1 MVSVDE
7 SLLNVSI
14 GAKRI
19 RTSVRRLYGNKA
31 WVRDLDI
38 VNELGGHTG
47 CVNALRYASADHTLD
62 KMLIWGSWSKS
73 GHLLASGSDDTH
85 LNIWDYNPENIAK
98 QFTLNTSVS
107 TGHQANIFSVKFMPH
122 SADRKVITCAGD
134 AQVRVFDLE
143 HEGTARVS
151 NTDPAFS
158 NTRSRRF
165 NAFFPHARWLNE
177 TNTNARVYRS
187 HADRA
192 KRVVTESSPHLFLT
206 CSEDGEVRQWDLRL
220 PSSSYPAPRTR
231 SGETVDVPP
240 PLISYRK
247 YALDLNSISC
257 SGSQPQYIALGGAHL
272 HCFLHD
278 RRMLGRYHD
287 DESGRPGSWLP
298 RPNSAQDKEMGE
310 ATRCVRRFAPNEK
323 RNMGSHDHGHITAC
337 KISDANPN
345 ELIASWSGEHIY
357 SFDIVKSPDA
367 RDTELKRERE
377 VSSIRK
383 RNGRDH
389 KSKQVKRSDGADI
402 ALSKEH
408 NDSLANEVRRSAL
421 RVLYENGQTEHID
434 LSVQSEDAGLPDLDT
449 LEILL
454 TDAQKTAERV
464 AHSLVRLRK
473 TLFDLD
479 TTLRSSSTQSGA
491 ELEATEELTQ
501 HSRTL
506 DDLLGQSVTL
516 LPQLNDVMREWTYP
530 VDPTEE
536 EVSLQNTL
544 RRNRQA
550 TWRLIQASGCVAR
563 VLGGRVRTA
572 SSDAILDPRMSMFDQ
587 VKPAAL
593 ERRFISNESRF
604 CYDFLKAILLWIEG
618 GASSVLAAFKHSAGP
633 YRESSRF
640 PLFDT
645 DGLDELPEK
654 LKSYLLELADEDKP
668 VIDIDANRFERA
680 ETRHIFQSQ
689 TQAVVAFT
697 RALSGY
703 KLRSQAG
710 QTLGHADSTD
720 TIGSIQ
726 ILDRGAAARFWGIRV
741 GRSLL
746 MEAAE
751 GVNFDFVNRAFGGLR
766 MHHLTDVSN
775 LERIRDEIDTNDDE
789 NMVEAID
796 LITANPESNGNRA
809 PDDMVASP
817 GESLHTAREA
827 ATASS
832 AADVEMSTPP
842 TAYVENAEDDMTD
855 EHDENDEDFAEH
867 NESDSNSDEDEDD
880 EDEDDEDEDT
890 AIHPLFRSRVAFGRS
905 RQRAAVNSN
914 VHYSSHTR
922 VYKGHCNTRTVK
934 EVNFYGLDDEYVVS
948 GSDDGHFF
956 IWDRKTTEVINI
968 LEGDG
973 EVVNVVQGH
982 PYEPIIACSGI
993 DSTIKVF
1000 GPGTRERIDA
1010 ENGADVANPGGD
1022 VHSSL
1027 RLGGRRARMARLN
1040 HDGDEADSGADNLTS
1055 RGLRS
1060 RKAIGKMYEI
1070 IGQNDVERRRGVGEA
1085 YLTVSPDDLFIRA
1098 LMLGGTFFA

>member
-1 MVSVDE
+1 MCQCAEVYRFGLHV
-7 SLLNVSI
+7 LQY
-14 GAKRI
+14 A
-19 RTSVRRLYGNKA
+19 
-31 WVRDLDI
+31 
-38 VNELGGHTG
+38 NE
-47 CVNALRYASADHTLD
+47 
-62 KMLIWGSWSKS
+62 ISWSKS
-73 GHLLASGSDDTH
+73 GHQLASGSDDTH
-85 LNIWDYNPENIAK
+85 LNIWDYNPDNIAK

-143 HEGTARVS
+143 YEGTARTS
-151 NTDPAFS
+151 TADQPFT

-165 NAFFPHARWLNE
+165 NNFFPHARWLNE
-177 TNTNARVYRS
+177 SNTNARVYRS

-220 PSSSYPAPRTR
+220 PSSSYPAPRNR
-231 SGETVDVPP
+231 LGETADVPP

-278 RRMLGRYHD
+278 RRMLGRYPH
-287 DESGRPGSWLP
+287 DESGDPGSKLPRPGSE
-298 RPNSAQDKEMGE
+298 RDNEMGE

-323 RNMGSHDHGHITAC
+323 RRMGSHDHGHITAC

-345 ELIASWSGEHIY
+345 ELIASWSGDHIY

-367 RDTELKRERE
+367 RDSELKRERSL
-377 VSSIRK
+377 SSIRK
-383 RNGRDH
+383 RNERDH
-389 KSKQVKRSDGADI
+389 KSNHGKKSNSAHVASSKQHD
-402 ALSKEH
+402 
-408 NDSLANEVRRSAL
+408 DSEASGTRRSAL
-421 RVLYENGQTEHID
+421 RVLYENGQTEQID
-434 LSVQSEDAGLPDLDT
+434 LPDQSDDTDLPMLDT
-449 LEILL
+449 LDVLL

-479 TTLRSSSTQSGA
+479 TTLRSSSAQPAA
-491 ELEATEELTQ
+491 ELEQIGELTQ
-501 HSRTL
+501 HFKSF
-506 DDLLGQSVTL
+506 DDLLGQSATL
-516 LPQLNDVMREWTYP
+516 LPELNDVMREWTYP

-550 TWRLIQASGCVAR
+550 TWRLIQASGCLAR
-563 VLGGRVRTA
+563 VMGGQVRTA
-572 SSDAILDPRMSMFDQ
+572 SSDVLDPRLSMFDQ

-593 ERRFISNESRF
+593 ERRFISNQSQF

-645 DGLDELPEK
+645 DGLNELPEK
-654 LKSYLLELADEDKP
+654 LRSYLLELADEGKP

-689 TQAVVAFT
+689 NEAVLAFT
-697 RALSGY
+697 RAIGGY
-703 KLRSQAG
+703 DLRSQ
-710 QTLGHADSTD
+710 LGRLPDATGI
-720 TIGSIQ
+720 TGSKQ
-726 ILDRGAAARFWGIRV
+726 ILDRGAAARFWVVRV

-766 MHHLTDVSN
+766 MRHLPDVSS
-775 LERIRDEIDTNDDE
+775 LERVRDEIDLNDDE
-789 NMVEAID
+789 NVVEAID
-796 LITANPESNGNRA
+796 LIMANHQANEARIPEDR
-809 PDDMVASP
+809 VASSS
-817 GESLHTAREA
+817 ESVQTTRGF
-827 ATASS
+827 TTGSS
-832 AADVEMSTPP
+832 AAEVETNTPA
-842 TAYVENAEDDMTD
+842 TVYVENAEDDMTD
-855 EHDENDEDFAEH
+855 ARDENEDDFSER
-867 NESDSNSDEDEDD
+867 NESGSESNEDEN
-880 EDEDDEDEDT
+880 DEDEDT
-890 AIHPLFRSRVAFGRS
+890 AVHPLFRSRVAFGRS
-905 RQRAAVNSN
+905 RQRAAVNSH

-934 EVNFYGLDDEYVVS
+934 EVNFYGLNDEYVVS

-1000 GPGTRERIDA
+1000 GPSARERNDA
-1010 ENGADVANPGGD
+1010 ENGIDVANPGGD

-1040 HDGDEADSGADNLTS
+1040 HDGDEPDSGADNLTS

-1085 YLTVSPDDLFIRA
+1085 YLTVSADNLLIRA
-1098 LMLGGTFFA
+1098 WMLSGNLFA